1 MNKRAMSVVRSDFN
15 RRLGRLTAM
24 VVKQINED
32 SSGSYANEQEELEKL
47 VYLRLADLMIDLGL
61 DPEVSKTDG

>member
-47 VYLRLADLMIDLGL
+47 EDIEHLQGVIDLGL
-61 DPEVSKTDG
+61 DPEVSKTDE